1 MPGSWPP
8 DRPTTAAEML
18 LYPRLPREEG
28 LKLIGERRELGV
40 ADLRQLGLLTHPFAA
55 PAPTGGTPAKPERL
69 AIVQNEIRSAAAK
82 AGFPNPLRRG
92 EEQSFDRP
100 CGTAL
105 FQAMGIVPADAAS
118 EDVWTFLTLVV
129 VPEIG
134 PWRFPERKDERL
146 LGKPRNCSVAS
157 GGVRGRWDLILRG
170 PLKDANPS
178 ARMNSSVS
186 WNGQSSAATHEQPE
200 RLRRPY
206 GNLTPAGLD
215 WRAQSFRGSSF
226 AGSGPSSH
234 TLALTPC
241 RTPSST
247 PSCKKS
253 LIQQL
258 RLSKIVGSRTND
270 NQLNARRAYQMSLDT
285 DGRRLAAAALTTRPS
300 LPSLP

>member
-146 LGKPRNCSVAS
+146 LGKPRNV
-157 GGVRGRWDLILRG
+157 
-170 PLKDANPS
+170 
-178 ARMNSSVS
+178 
-186 WNGQSSAATHEQPE
+186 
-200 RLRRPY
+200 LRR
-206 GNLTPAGLD
+206 LW
-215 WRAQSFRGSSF
+215 WRAWSV
-226 AGSGPSSH
+226 GPDLERSPEGCEPLGEDEFVGIMERSIIGGN
-234 TLALTPC
+234 P
-241 RTPSST
+241 RTARAVT
-247 PSCKKS
+247 KAVW
-253 LIQQL
+253 QL
-258 RLSKIVGSRTND
+258 D
-270 NQLNARRAYQMSLDT
+270 ARRTGLARSELSRELFRRFRAFLAHLSVDALSDSELDALLQEVA
-285 DGRRLAAAALTTRPS
+285 DSAVAAVQDRRLKNQRQSVERKTR
-300 LPSLP
+300 LPNES